1 MEIFCGFLHMPARP
15 GFFPQLRGSVCSVQ
29 PICDRS
35 VDFGLRRPH
44 LTFQKNFGIIYMN
57 KKEKRKIAE
66 KIVKLENQLNLDKD
80 CQSAM
85 EEIQK
90 IVNTLSL
97 EDMLEID
104 EYITVKKLLTK

>member
-1 MEIFCGFLHMPARP
+1 MK
-15 GFFPQLRGSVCSVQ
+15 
-29 PICDRS
+29 
-35 VDFGLRRPH
+35 
-44 LTFQKNFGIIYMN
+44 KNFGIIYMN

-90 IVNTLSL
+90 TVNTLSL

>member
-1 MEIFCGFLHMPARP
+1 MKKIF
-15 GFFPQLRGSVCSVQ
+15 
-29 PICDRS
+29 
-35 VDFGLRRPH
+35 

-57 KKEKRKIAE
+57 KIEIRKIAVT
-66 KIVKLENQLNLDKD
+66 IVKLEFYFYLDKD

>member
-1 MEIFCGFLHMPARP
+1 M
-15 GFFPQLRGSVCSVQ
+15 
-29 PICDRS
+29 
-35 VDFGLRRPH
+35 
-44 LTFQKNFGIIYMN
+44 TFQKNFGIIYMN

-66 KIVKLENQLNLDKD
+66 KIAKLENQLNLDKD
-80 CQSAM
+80 CQFAM

>member
-1 MEIFCGFLHMPARP
+1 MKKIF
-15 GFFPQLRGSVCSVQ
+15 
-29 PICDRS
+29 
-35 VDFGLRRPH
+35 

-66 KIVKLENQLNLDKD
+66 KIVKLEKQLNLDKD

>member
-1 MEIFCGFLHMPARP
+1 MKKIF
-15 GFFPQLRGSVCSVQ
+15 
-29 PICDRS
+29 
-35 VDFGLRRPH
+35 

-66 KIVKLENQLNLDKD
+66 KIVKLENQLNLGKD

>member
-1 MEIFCGFLHMPARP
+1 MKKIF
-15 GFFPQLRGSVCSVQ
+15 
-29 PICDRS
+29 
-35 VDFGLRRPH
+35 

-80 CQSAM
+80 YQSAM

>member
-1 MEIFCGFLHMPARP
+1 M
-15 GFFPQLRGSVCSVQ
+15 
-29 PICDRS
+29 
-35 VDFGLRRPH
+35 
-44 LTFQKNFGIIYMN
+44 TFQKNFGIIYMN

-66 KIVKLENQLNLDKD
+66 EIVKLENQLNLDKD

>member
-1 MEIFCGFLHMPARP
+1 M
-15 GFFPQLRGSVCSVQ
+15 
-29 PICDRS
+29 
-35 VDFGLRRPH
+35 
-44 LTFQKNFGIIYMN
+44 TFQKNFGIIYMN

-66 KIVKLENQLNLDKD
+66 KIVKLENQLKLDKD

>member
-1 MEIFCGFLHMPARP
+1 MKKIF
-15 GFFPQLRGSVCSVQ
+15 
-29 PICDRS
+29 
-35 VDFGLRRPH
+35 

-66 KIVKLENQLNLDKD
+66 KIVKLENQLNLDKN

>member
-1 MEIFCGFLHMPARP
+1 M
-15 GFFPQLRGSVCSVQ
+15 
-29 PICDRS
+29 
-35 VDFGLRRPH
+35 
-44 LTFQKNFGIIYMN
+44 TFQKNFGIIYMN

-66 KIVKLENQLNLDKD
+66 KIVKLENQLNLGKD

>member
-1 MEIFCGFLHMPARP
+1 MKKIF
-15 GFFPQLRGSVCSVQ
+15 
-29 PICDRS
+29 
-35 VDFGLRRPH
+35 

-66 KIVKLENQLNLDKD
+66 TIVKLENQLNLDKD

>member
-1 MEIFCGFLHMPARP
+1 MKKIF
-15 GFFPQLRGSVCSVQ
+15 
-29 PICDRS
+29 
-35 VDFGLRRPH
+35 

-66 KIVKLENQLNLDKD
+66 EIVKLENQLNLDKD